1 MINRS
6 KFQIQMQYSRLF
18 ARSSKSEGLNLA
30 AKSHSLLVRAGYV
43 RESVAGRYYFLPL
56 GQRLQLKLMEVVR
69 REMDKAGAQEILAPI
84 LHPLELW
91 QETNR
96 DSSVGFELMQL
107 KDRRGAGFALGGTA
121 EEMMVDLVRK
131 FNLSYRDLP
140 FNIYQFGMKFRDE
153 LRARGG
159 LLRAREFIM
168 KDAYSFSTEE
178 QFEEVY
184 EAMRRAYLAIF
195 DAIGLKV
202 KVVDADNGY
211 IGGEYCHEFIADA
224 EVGESL
230 YFESDNGGR
239 VHEDIAVFDKG
250 VPPAEAEKPLEA
262 VAVERGPTMADG
274 LACHAPAGI
283 GRRSKNVA
291 YLSEDGRVVLA
302 CLRGDLDVN
311 EIKLKKVLGCHQLTP
326 LTEEQIAGWL
336 GSAAGFIS
344 AVGLKLEKPGHELVV
359 VADDSLEGLKNAI
372 SGANEAGRDYVNINF
387 GRDFNADHVAD
398 IALAKDGYPAVG
410 GGRLRALK
418 GIEVGNTFQLGYH
431 YSDKMNGAEYAG
443 PDGKPA
449 KYYMGC
455 YGIGIGRTMAALA
468 EINSDDKGLVWPVC
482 LTPYHVYLVDLTTGE
497 DGTDILGR
505 TREALAAAGLE
516 VMADDRP
523 GVSPGE
529 KLTNADLLGFP
540 IRLVISR
547 KTVAAGGAEVKSR
560 RSAETEIVEPD
571 ALAGYCRRLLD
582 SQDAS

>member
-1 MINRS
+1 MIGGS
-6 KFQIQMQYSRLF
+6 KFSQEMLYSRLF
-18 ARSSKSEGLNLA
+18 AQSSKSEGSNLA
-30 AKSHSLLVRAGYV
+30 AKSHRLLVQAGYI

-56 GQRLQLKLMEVVR
+56 GQKVQLKLMEVVR

-107 KDRRGAGFALGGTA
+107 KDRRDAEFALGGTA

-131 FNLSYRDLP
+131 FNLSWRNLP

-159 LLRAREFIM
+159 LLRTREFIM

-184 EAMRRAYLAIF
+184 KTMRQAYLAVF
-195 DAIGLKV
+195 EAIGLKV
-202 KVVDADNGY
+202 VVVDADNGY

-230 YFESDNGGR
+230 YFEAENGYR
-239 VHEDIAVFDKG
+239 AHEDIAVFDKG
-250 VPPAEAEKPLEA
+250 TPEPEAELGLE
-262 VAVERGPTMADG
+262 VVEAKRGPTMADSF
-274 LACHAPAGI
+274 ACHAPAEPTRHI
-283 GRRSKNVA
+283 KNVA

-326 LTEEQIAGWL
+326 LTSEQITDWL

-344 AVGLKLEKPGHELVV
+344 AVGLKLKQPDYKLVV

-372 SGANEAGRDYVNINF
+372 SGANEPNKDYVNINF
-387 GRDFNADHVAD
+387 GRDFTADFTAD
-398 IALAKDGYPAVG
+398 IALAKDGHKAVG
-410 GGRLRALK
+410 GGQLRALK

-431 YSDKMNGAEYAG
+431 YSDKMKGAEYIDS
-443 PDGKPA
+443 DGKP
-449 KYYMGC
+449 KRYYMGC
-455 YGIGIGRTMAALA
+455 YGIGIGRTLAAVA
-468 EINSDDKGLVWPVC
+468 EINSDDKGLIWPVC
-482 LTPYHVYLVDLTTGE
+482 LTPYHAYLVDLTTAKE
-497 DGTDILGR
+497 RTDIGVQAQAVL
-505 TREALAAAGLE
+505 TAAGLD
-516 VMADDRP
+516 VMLDDRFDT
-523 GVSPGE
+523 SPGE

-540 IRLVISR
+540 IRLVVSP
-547 KTVAAGGAEVKSR
+547 KTIAAGGVEVKSR
-560 RSAETEIVEPD
+560 RSSETEIVELN
-571 ALAGYCRRLLD
+571 ALADYCQKLLNG
-582 SQDAS
+582 